1 MDLSKLTYTSTI
13 PKRTKA
19 TYMIPAIIILTTIR
33 KTIDTRVGLIL
44 IGKTTFLDFIQSSKR
59 LVRWSLCNEIQKER
73 THASSLDSRNVRT
86 HAHTISGR
94 NNNIVK

>member
-33 KTIDTRVGLIL
+33 KTIDTRVIL
-44 IGKTTFLDFIQSSKR
+44 IGKTTFLDFSQSSKR
-59 LVRWSLCNEIQKER
+59 LVRWVL
-73 THASSLDSRNVRT
+73 V
-86 HAHTISGR
+86 
-94 NNNIVK
+94 

>member
-19 TYMIPAIIILTTIR
+19 TVKATANLSIIILTTIR
-33 KTIDTRVGLIL
+33 KTIDTRVIS
-44 IGKTTFLDFIQSSKR
+44 IGKTTFLDFSKR

-73 THASSLDSRNVRT
+73 TVKSSHASSLDS
-86 HAHTISGR
+86 TIGTSTGGAR
-94 NNNIVK
+94 ILL